1 MLELGALG
9 VLLTLLVALLQS
21 PPRSGPLA
29 LTWSLP
35 TGAAVSAQDDGG
47 RIIGGYTCPRY
58 SQPWQAFVYGPLQCG
73 GILVDRSWVLSAAH
87 CYRPGLRVRL
97 GEYNLA
103 VREGPEQDRIVSGAI
118 LHPGFNRFTLDNDLM
133 LLKLAQPI
141 NIGPTARPVRL
152 PTACAATGTT
162 CLISGWG
169 VTLCRSLGLIQSG
182 VTQDCQASYPGRVTN
197 NMVCAGV
204 MGGGIDSCQG
214 DSGGPLLCAGQLQG
228 IVSWG
233 LQTCAQPNRPGVYTK
248 VCNYVAWIRRA
259 IQMN

>member
-1 MLELGALG
+1 MCGGQGWGLWEDD
-9 VLLTLLVALLQS
+9 
-21 PPRSGPLA
+21 
-29 LTWSLP
+29 LP

-118 LHPGFNRFTLDNDLM
+118 LHPGYNRFTLDNDLM

-141 NIGPTARPVRL
+141 NIGPTARPVTL

-162 CLISGWG
+162 CLISGGRAREPRGWG
-169 VTLCRSLGLIQSG
+169 GLSPLPWVSAMTLGREVSG
-182 VTQDCQASYPGRVTN
+182 WEWGS
-197 NMVCAGV
+197 
-204 MGGGIDSCQG
+204 GGG
-214 DSGGPLLCAGQLQG
+214 
-228 IVSWG
+228 WG
-233 LQTCAQPNRPGVYTK
+233 
-248 VCNYVAWIRRA
+248 
-259 IQMN
+259 

>member
-1 MLELGALG
+1 CWNQPHSPLQQLC
-9 VLLTLLVALLQS
+9 LLL
-21 PPRSGPLA
+21 
-29 LTWSLP
+29 

-58 SQPWQAFVYGPLQCG
+58 SQPWQAFIYGPLQCG

-87 CYRPGLRVRL
+87 CYRPECVCPCHPLL
-97 GEYNLA
+97 
-103 VREGPEQDRIVSGAI
+103 EGMGPARFVSGAI
-118 LHPGFNRFTLDNDLM
+118 LHPGYNRFTLDNDLM

-141 NIGPTARPVRL
+141 TIGTTARPVTL
-152 PTACAATGTT
+152 PTACAPTGTA

-169 VTLCRSLGLIQSG
+169 TVTTPQATFPNLLQCGNVQIISAQSCR
-182 VTQDCQASYPGRVTN
+182 ASYPGRVTT

-233 LQTCAQPNRPGVYTK
+233 LQTCAQSNRPGVYTK

>member
-1 MLELGALG
+1 CCTPHLE
-9 VLLTLLVALLQS
+9 VVSIIYRVYILVQWLSA
-21 PPRSGPLA
+21 R
-29 LTWSLP
+29 
-35 TGAAVSAQDDGG
+35 AAVSAQDDGG

-118 LHPGFNRFTLDNDLM
+118 LHPGYNRFTLDNDLM

-141 NIGPTARPVRL
+141 NIGPTARPVTL

-169 VTLCRSLGLIQSG
+169 TVTTPQGRAGACDPAVMVFSPA
-182 VTQDCQASYPGRVTN
+182 TCQASYPGRVTN

-259 IQMN
+259 IQTN

>member
-1 MLELGALG
+1 MELMVIAL
-9 VLLTLLVALLQS
+9 LLVTA
-21 PPRSGPLA
+21 
-29 LTWSLP
+29 
-35 TGAAVSAQDDGG
+35 GAAVSAQEDVG

-58 SQPWQAFVYGPLQCG
+58 SQPWQAYVYGPLQCG

-97 GEYNLA
+97 GEHNLR
-103 VREGPEQDRIVSGAI
+103 VQEGPEQDRVVAGAV
-118 LHPGFNRFTLDNDLM
+118 LHPGFNRYTLDNDLM
-133 LLKLAQPI
+133 MLKLQQPVT
-141 NIGPTARPVRL
+141 IGPTARPVTL
-152 PTACAATGTT
+152 PTACAPAGTP

-169 VTLCRSLGLIQSG
+169 TVTTPQATFTSLLQCGNVRLVSAQS
-182 VTQDCQASYPGRVTN
+182 CKASYPGRVTD

-204 MGGGIDSCQG
+204 IGGGIDSCQG

-248 VCNYVAWIRRA
+248 VCNYVRWIRSV

>member
-1 MLELGALG
+1 
-9 VLLTLLVALLQS
+9 
-21 PPRSGPLA
+21 PRM
-29 LTWSLP
+29 
-35 TGAAVSAQDDGG
+35 TGAGSSAGTRVPATPSPGRPSSTARCSVEASWLTGLCTACCVGVSLLPPAGG
-47 RIIGGYTCPRY
+47 TESCTA
-58 SQPWQAFVYGPLQCG
+58 SL
-73 GILVDRSWVLSAAH
+73 LSLAAS
-87 CYRPGLRVRL
+87 GLRVRL

-169 VTLCRSLGLIQSG
+169 TVTTPQATFPNLLQCGNVRIVSPQS
-182 VTQDCQASYPGRVTN
+182 CQASYPGRVTN

>member
-1 MLELGALG
+1 MCGGQGWGLWEDD
-9 VLLTLLVALLQS
+9 
-21 PPRSGPLA
+21 
-29 LTWSLP
+29 LP

-87 CYRPGLRVRL
+87 STFP
-97 GEYNLA
+97 NLLQCGN
-103 VREGPEQDRIVSGAI
+103 VRIVS
-118 LHPGFNRFTLDNDLM
+118 P
-133 LLKLAQPI
+133 
-141 NIGPTARPVRL
+141 
-152 PTACAATGTT
+152 
-162 CLISGWG
+162 
-169 VTLCRSLGLIQSG
+169 QS
-182 VTQDCQASYPGRVTN
+182 CQASYPGRVTN

-204 MGGGIDSCQG
+204 MGGGIDSCQPLLSQPWAPPVQSRGVIMTQGGVSPQG

-259 IQMN
+259 IQTN

>member
-1 MLELGALG
+1 KWFPSYTGF
-9 VLLTLLVALLQS
+9 TF
-21 PPRSGPLA
+21 
-29 LTWSLP
+29 WSNGSQP
-35 TGAAVSAQDDGG
+35 AHYTNCAAVSAQDDGG

-118 LHPGFNRFTLDNDLM
+118 LHPGYNRFTLDNDLM

-141 NIGPTARPVRL
+141 NIGPTARPVTL

-169 VTLCRSLGLIQSG
+169 TVTTPQGRAGAWPGRDRDHQSG
-182 VTQDCQASYPGRVTN
+182 VTPYICQASYPGRVTN

-259 IQMN
+259 IQTN

>member
-1 MLELGALG
+1 MELMAIAL
-9 VLLTLLVALLQS
+9 LLVTA
-21 PPRSGPLA
+21 
-29 LTWSLP
+29 
-35 TGAAVSAQDDGG
+35 GAAVSAQDDGG

-103 VREGPEQDRIVSGAI
+103 VQEGPEQDRIVSGAI

-141 NIGPTARPVRL
+141 NIGPTARPVTL
-152 PTACAATGTT
+152 PRACAATRTT

-169 VTLCRSLGLIQSG
+169 TVTTPQATFPNLLQCGNVRIVSPQSCR
-182 VTQDCQASYPGRVTN
+182 ASYPGRVTN
-197 NMVCAGV
+197 NMVCAGI

-214 DSGGPLLCAGQLQG
+214 DSGGPLICAGQLQG